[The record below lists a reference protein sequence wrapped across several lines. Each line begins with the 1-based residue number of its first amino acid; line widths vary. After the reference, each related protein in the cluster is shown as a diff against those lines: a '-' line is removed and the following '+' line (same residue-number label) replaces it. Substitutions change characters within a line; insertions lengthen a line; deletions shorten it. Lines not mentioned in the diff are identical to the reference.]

1 MLSVRRIKSLSRSE
15 LEGRL
20 HPGQPSSL
28 TATVELLLR
37 EKRWAQVLQLAE
49 RFSDGFVAEA
59 SLTYA
64 WAQALR
70 ESGDPDRSAK
80 VAERAYSMHPGE
92 HDQHWSIARILESRG
107 ERDWAEREYQYLIEN
122 ERQNHR
128 VASGYSLFGMFRLS
142 ELLHARGKHLK
153 AATFLADAE
162 KAIKERPESQRF
174 LGNEPNWLPTRKHV
188 FMAAHHKQLG
198 DATAQTQALLSALAL
213 SPHDADVLIEL
224 YRLEDPG
231 DEVREQTMKQLGA
244 AIEHFHDEMLAT
256 PEDSTGYNQY
266 AWLVGNTEGDL
277 DEALKASRTSL
288 QLRPGTAG
296 YLDTL
301 GRVHYTRG
309 EYLEAVQVQQQAVA
323 LEPNSQPL
331 VAQLELFRAARER
344 QLNAAPG
351 DELPESKND
360 N

>member
-1 MLSVRRIKSLSRSE
+1 M
-15 LEGRL
+15 
-20 HPGQPSSL
+20 
-28 TATVELLLR
+28 
-37 EKRWAQVLQLAE
+37 
-49 RFSDGFVAEA
+49 
-59 SLTYA
+59 
-64 WAQALR
+64 
-70 ESGDPDRSAK
+70 
-80 VAERAYSMHPGE
+80 
-92 HDQHWSIARILESRG
+92 
-107 ERDWAEREYQYLIEN
+107 
-122 ERQNHR
+122 
-128 VASGYSLFGMFRLS
+128 
-142 ELLHARGKHLK
+142 
-153 AATFLADAE
+153 
-162 KAIKERPESQRF
+162 
-174 LGNEPNWLPTRKHV
+174 
-188 FMAAHHKQLG
+188 
-198 DATAQTQALLSALAL
+198 LSALAL

-224 YRLEDPG
+224 YRLEDPS

-323 LEPNSQPL
+323 LEPHSQPL